1 MTSPH
6 KCMIQTWHLN
16 LPPLVVDQ
24 SDTANVIKL
33 QIQTF
38 NFNRILNILYT
49 QSRVYQYII

>member
-1 MTSPH
+1 
-6 KCMIQTWHLN
+6 MIQTWHLN